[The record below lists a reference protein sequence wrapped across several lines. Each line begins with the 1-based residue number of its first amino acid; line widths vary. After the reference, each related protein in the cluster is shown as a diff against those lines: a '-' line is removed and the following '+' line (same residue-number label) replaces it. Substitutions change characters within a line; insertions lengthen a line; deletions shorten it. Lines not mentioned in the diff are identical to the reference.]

1 MFYIA
6 VSIASNNQYGNLGVL
21 KEVYD
26 YRILARGGEL
36 EAFLRVKEL
45 ELYDYGY
52 WAWRAVL
59 FINQGTRSE
68 VRDGLC
74 VSVTYIT

>member
-6 VSIASNNQYGNLGVL
+6 VSIASNNPYGNLGVL

-26 YRILARGGEL
+26 YRILARGREL

-52 WAWRAVL
+52 
-59 FINQGTRSE
+59 
-68 VRDGLC
+68 
-74 VSVTYIT
+74 